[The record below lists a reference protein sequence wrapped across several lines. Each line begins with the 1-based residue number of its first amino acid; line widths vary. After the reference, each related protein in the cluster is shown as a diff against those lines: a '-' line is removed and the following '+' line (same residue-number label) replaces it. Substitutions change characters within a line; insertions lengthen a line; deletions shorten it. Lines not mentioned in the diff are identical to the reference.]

1 MDLKVNDRV
10 CFIAQD
16 IISAGT
22 ILKAEENACCVYD
35 EIEKM
40 TYDNID
46 KDRIIVKECEVDLI
60 EIFHIRERA
69 FGLFEL
75 NNQHYHKIIAPELT
89 SYFACG
95 IPDDKALCLKAW
107 ATGTIITPF
116 MMQEFINLDT
126 PDGPLIGNPQYDS
139 FLATLL
145 TQKST
150 NQELVNLDDETCNML
165 TLCCRQVGLLPR
177 DYLMYCMEKIID
189 EKYQYPKEHNE
200 EFQERIVETYIQI

>member
-10 CFIAQD
+10 CFIAQN

-22 ILKAEENACCVYD
+22 ILKADENACCVYD
-35 EIEKM
+35 EIENM
-40 TYDNID
+40 AYDNIE
-46 KDRIIVKECEVDLI
+46 KDRIIVKECEVTLT
-60 EIFHIRERA
+60 EIFHIRGRA

-89 SYFACG
+89 SYFVSG

-116 MMQEFINLDT
+116 MMQEYINLDN
-126 PDGPLIGNPQYDS
+126 PDGPLICNPQYDS

-165 TLCCRQVGLLPR
+165 ILCCRQVGLLPR
-177 DYLMYCMEKIID
+177 DYLMYCMEKMID
-189 EKYQYPKEHNE
+189 EKYQYPKENNE